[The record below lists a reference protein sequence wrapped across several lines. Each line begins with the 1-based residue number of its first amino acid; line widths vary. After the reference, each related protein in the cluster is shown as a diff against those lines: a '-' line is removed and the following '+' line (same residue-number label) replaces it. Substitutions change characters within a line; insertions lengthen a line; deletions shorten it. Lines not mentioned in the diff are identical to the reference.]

1 MRFADIVTRVKAL
14 TNVSSQDDLIKD
26 SIIMGLDRA
35 TGQDLPYLMTDG
47 FITTVAPYETGTVD
61 VTNNSATVTGNSTVW
76 TSAMVGRK
84 IRVAGENAYYR
95 IKTVGSTTSITLEV
109 PYQGTTKTLALGTN
123 PTYSIYKD
131 EYKLPADCD
140 TYKVLRQI
148 ENARSMISL
157 EATAFDIVEPAPEAT
172 GSPAFEIMIGT
183 RLDVY
188 TTGTISGTINTS
200 TITGASTLW
209 TSVEGLGKGS
219 KITIG
224 SYVYTVKSVDS
235 DTQITIYEKQ
245 VVTSAVLTT
254 YIVSLDNMVLQFFNI
269 PDSIENIYFRYQR
282 TAFPLV
288 NDQDIPD
295 LPDKYHWILVHAG
308 SIWAWLTKDKA
319 RSDIEQTIFEAA
331 IQQMWRRIGY
341 PSVSRVYPRI
351 SQDDINERNQL
362 GGSGTMPSGYGVPI
376 PR

>member
-1 MRFADIVTRVKAL
+1 
-14 TNVSSQDDLIKD
+14 
-26 SIIMGLDRA
+26 
-35 TGQDLPYLMTDG
+35 
-47 FITTVAPYETGTVD
+47 
-61 VTNNSATVTGNSTVW
+61 
-76 TSAMVGRK
+76 MVGRK

-351 SQDDINERNQL
+351 SQDDISERRNRTGVNL
-362 GGSGTMPSGYGVPI
+362 PEGYGKPFNL
-376 PR
+376 

>member
-26 SIIMGLDRA
+26 SIKMGLDRA

-84 IRVAGENAYYR
+84 IRIAGENAYYR
-95 IKTVGSTTSITLEV
+95 ISAVGGVGSITLEV

-131 EYKLPADCD
+131 EYRLPADCD
-140 TYKVLRQI
+140 TYKILRQI

-172 GSPAFEIMIGT
+172 GSPSFEIMIGT

-188 TTGTISGTINTS
+188 TTGTISGTINAS
-200 TITGASTLW
+200 IITGVGTGW

-224 SYVYTVKSVDS
+224 SDVYTVKSVDN
-235 DTQITIYEKQ
+235 DLQLTIYETQ
-245 VVTSAVLTT
+245 VVTSAALTT
-254 YIVSLDNMVLQFFNI
+254 YIISLDNMILQFFNI

-282 TAFPLV
+282 IPYILV
-288 NDQDIPD
+288 NDQDVPD

-308 SIWAWLTKDKA
+308 SIWAWLTKEKV
-319 RSDIEQTIFEAA
+319 RRVIEQTIFEAA
-331 IQQMWRRIGY
+331 SEQMWRRIGY

-351 SQDDINERNQL
+351 SQDDINERKNRTGPQ
-362 GGSGTMPSGYGVPI
+362 MPEGYSFPI
-376 PR
+376 KI

>member
-35 TGQDLPYLMTDG
+35 TAQDLPYLMSEG

-95 IKTVGSTTSITLEV
+95 IKAVGGVTSITLEV
-109 PYQGTTKTLALGTN
+109 PYQGTTKTLGLGTN

-148 ENARSMISL
+148 ENARSMISV
-157 EATAFDIVEPAPEAT
+157 EATAFDIAEPAPQAT
-172 GSPAFEIMIGT
+172 GSPAFEVLIGT

-188 TTGTISGTINTS
+188 TTGTISGTINTT
-200 TITGASTLW
+200 TITGASTEWL
-209 TSVEGLGKGS
+209 SVEGLSKGS

-224 SYVYTVKSVDS
+224 NYVYTVKSVDS
-235 DTQITIYEKQ
+235 DTQLTIYEKQ
-245 VVTSAVLTT
+245 LATSALLTT
-254 YIVSLDNMVLQFFNI
+254 YSISLDNMILQFFYI
-269 PDSIENIYFRYQR
+269 PDAIENIYFRYQR
-282 TAFPLV
+282 IPYLLV
-288 NDQDIPD
+288 NDSDVPD

-341 PSVSRVYPRI
+341 PSVSRVYPRA
-351 SQDDINERNQL
+351 SQDAINERNNL
-362 GGSGTMPSGYGVPI
+362 GGSGIMPSGYGVPI

>member
-26 SIIMGLDRA
+26 SIRMGLDRA

-47 FITTVAPYETGTVD
+47 FITTVAPYETGTVT
-61 VTNNSATVTGNSTVW
+61 VTNNSKTVTGLGTTF

-84 IRVAGENAYYR
+84 FRNASENAYYR
-95 IKTVGSTTSITLEV
+95 IAAYVSATEITLEV
-109 PYQGTTKTLALGTN
+109 VYQGTTAATQ
-123 PTYSIYKD
+123 TYSIYKD

-140 TYKVLRQI
+140 TYKILRQI

-157 EATAFDIVEPAPEAT
+157 EATAFDIYEPAPEAT

-200 TITGASTLW
+200 VITGVGTAW

-224 SYVYTVKSVDS
+224 SYVYTVKSVD
-235 DTQITIYEKQ
+235 TALQITIYETQ
-245 VVTSAVLTT
+245 VVTSAALTT
-254 YIVSLDNMVLQFFNI
+254 YSLSLDNMILQFFNI
-269 PDSIENIYFRYQR
+269 PDAIENIYFRYQR
-282 TAFPLV
+282 TAFPLI
-288 NDQDIPD
+288 NDQDVPD
-295 LPDKYHWILVHAG
+295 LPDKYHWVLVHAG

-351 SQDDINERNQL
+351 SQDDINERRNRTGPQ
-362 GGSGTMPSGYGVPI
+362 MPEGYSFPI
-376 PR
+376 KI

>member
-14 TNVSSQDDLIKD
+14 TNVTSQDDLIKD
-26 SIIMGLDRA
+26 SIRMGLDRA

-84 IRVAGENAYYR
+84 IRIAGENAYYR
-95 IKTVGSTTSITLEV
+95 IKTVGSATSITLEV
-109 PYQGTTKTLALGTN
+109 PYQGTTKTLALATN

-140 TYKVLRQI
+140 TYKILRQI

-157 EATAFDIVEPAPEAT
+157 EATAFDIYEPAPEAT
-172 GSPAFEIMIGT
+172 GSPSFEIMIGT

-209 TSVEGLGKGS
+209 ASVEGLGKGS

-235 DTQITIYEKQ
+235 DTQLTIYETQ
-245 VVTSAVLTT
+245 IVTSAALST
-254 YIVSLDNMVLQFFNI
+254 YIISLDNMILQFFYI
-269 PDSIENIYFRYQR
+269 PDAIENIYFRYQR
-282 TAFPLV
+282 TAFPLI
-288 NDQDIPD
+288 NDQDVPD
-295 LPDKYHWILVHAG
+295 LPDKYHWVLVHAG

-351 SQDDINERNQL
+351 SQDDINERKNRTGPQ
-362 GGSGTMPSGYGVPI
+362 MPEGYSFPI
-376 PR
+376 KI

>member
-1 MRFADIVTRVKAL
+1 MRFADILTRVKAL
-14 TNVSSQDDLIKD
+14 SNVTSQDDLIKD
-26 SIIMGLDRA
+26 SIRMGLDRA
-35 TGQDLPYLMTDG
+35 TGQDLPYLMTES
-47 FITTVAPYETGTVD
+47 FITTVAPYETGTVTA
-61 VTNNSATVTGNSTVW
+61 TNNSKTITGSGTTF

-84 IRVAGENAYYR
+84 IRMSSENAYYR
-95 IKTVGSTTSITLEV
+95 ISAYVSATELTLEV
-109 PYQGTTKTLALGTN
+109 VYQGTTGASKTF
-123 PTYSIYKD
+123 SIYKD
-131 EYKLPADCD
+131 EHRLPADCD

-157 EATAFDIVEPAPEAT
+157 EATAFDIYEPAPKAT
-172 GSPAFEIMIGT
+172 GNPSFEIMIGT

-188 TTGTISGTINTS
+188 TTGTISGNINTS
-200 TITGASTLW
+200 VVTGSSTVW

-245 VVTSAVLTT
+245 VVASAASTT
-254 YIVSLDNMVLQFFNI
+254 YIISLDNMILQFFNI
-269 PDSIENIYFRYQR
+269 PSKIENIYFRYQR
-282 TAFPLV
+282 IAFPLI

-351 SQDDINERNQL
+351 SQDDINEQRNRTGPQ
-362 GGSGTMPSGYGVPI
+362 MPEGYSFPI
-376 PR
+376 KI